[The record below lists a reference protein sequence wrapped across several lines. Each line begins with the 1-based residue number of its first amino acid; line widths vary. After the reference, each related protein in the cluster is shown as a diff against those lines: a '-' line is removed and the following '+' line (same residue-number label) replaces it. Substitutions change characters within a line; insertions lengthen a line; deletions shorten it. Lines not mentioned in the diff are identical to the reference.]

1 MYYADNCLFYSQY
14 SLHVEVKRSSDGS
27 DLILGCPMMVEVKRT
42 SDGSDLILRCP
53 MMEMALKMV
62 WPTIEVTLQE
72 STTVMLLILTNK
84 VSNLLP

>member
-14 SLHVEVKRSSDGS
+14 SIVNIVKRTSDGS

-42 SDGSDLILRCP
+42 SDGSDLILGHP

-72 STTVMLLILTNK
+72 GSTVMLLILTNK

>member
-1 MYYADNCLFYSQY
+1 
-14 SLHVEVKRSSDGS
+14 
-27 DLILGCPMMVEVKRT
+27 MMVEVKRT

>member
-42 SDGSDLILRCP
+42 SDGSDLILGCP
-53 MMEMALKMV
+53 MMEMAYDRGD
-62 WPTIEVTLQE
+62 
-72 STTVMLLILTNK
+72 LTRRYYCNAIDFNK
-84 VSNLLP
+84 